1 MSMNQ
6 RDMQDAAMA
15 GVMGKARESTP
26 AAMSFDPAGIYYDAT
41 TGRYLVDI
49 GSHYRAYSRKSP
61 VAEGVRRFHAAAGL
75 AQDDAKQEAAASL
88 HAVEI
93 DNAVDWSGC
102 IAGFKRGVHRKD
114 GLSLLVTSEA
124 ELADPV
130 PGPCPIINRLIRE
143 AFPEHTERIVF
154 IGWLSGAV
162 KAVRSGMHAPA
173 PMLVLAGAVNT
184 GKSLLSW
191 MVAQILGGRVGHPF
205 IAWSGTL
212 PWNDNIV
219 GSELLLIDDSVSS
232 TDIRTRREF
241 GARFKEAIYGDSVEL
256 RKRNVSAISL
266 RPVWRVLVC
275 CNDTPEAL
283 AIIPP
288 LDDDLDDK
296 ISMLRVHPI
305 KPPVDTSD
313 ADGKREFQRMIRAE
327 LPAFM
332 SQLMSFEIP
341 ADMKDSRSGMKAW
354 RDPDLV
360 EAIDGLTPER
370 RLEGLIRVAMDQSW
384 IGIIPGNTRRMT
396 ASEIEGLLCDSG
408 SPVRDQARTLL
419 SKFDAACGRYLGKLS
434 KRSEIVAKGTV
445 IDGIQRW
452 DITRPGIDAGS
463 GEVGHVSI

>member
-162 KAVRSGMHAPA
+162 KAV
-173 PMLVLAGAVNT
+173 
-184 GKSLLSW
+184 
-191 MVAQILGGRVGHPF
+191 
-205 IAWSGTL
+205 WSGTL